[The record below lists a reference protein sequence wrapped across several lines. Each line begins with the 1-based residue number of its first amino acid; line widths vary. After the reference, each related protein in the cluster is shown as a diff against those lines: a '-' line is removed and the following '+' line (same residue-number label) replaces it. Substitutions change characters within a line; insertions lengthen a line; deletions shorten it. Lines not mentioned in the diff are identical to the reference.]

1 MSDAAQLISD
11 EAGRLYDAMH
21 GLIPRLVPLSL
32 DTLGLA
38 DTLENLVR
46 DWQRRYPAVQLSA
59 RNDVSA
65 VLGPTVTLTIYR
77 VAQEG
82 LINALRH
89 AQATQVQIELHSDDG
104 QIMLTVTDDG
114 VGLPPD
120 WSRPGHFGLRG
131 SGRARGAS
139 GRLLYRCEQSAAW
152 RAPDRQDSPDGG
164 SMIKVLLAD
173 DHAVVR
179 TGFRLLL
186 QSQPDINVVAEAQSG
201 EAACQMFAEL
211 SPDVVVMDLG
221 MPGMGGLEAMRR
233 IRARNPA
240 ARVLALSAHDDP
252 MHARRALREGALGF
266 LSKRSAPEALIEAIS
281 AIAAGR
287 RYIDPGLAQK
297 LALAEIEGAARSPI
311 EQLSEREFEVFIR
324 LAGGATVQKIADDL
338 KLSASTIGTHLY
350 NIKQKLGV
358 VNQSE
363 LTLLAIRHGL
373 IEA

>member
-1 MSDAAQLISD
+1 
-11 EAGRLYDAMH
+11 
-21 GLIPRLVPLSL
+21 
-32 DTLGLA
+32 
-38 DTLENLVR
+38 
-46 DWQRRYPAVQLSA
+46 
-59 RNDVSA
+59 
-65 VLGPTVTLTIYR
+65 
-77 VAQEG
+77 
-82 LINALRH
+82 
-89 AQATQVQIELHSDDG
+89 
-104 QIMLTVTDDG
+104 
-114 VGLPPD
+114 
-120 WSRPGHFGLRG
+120 
-131 SGRARGAS
+131 
-139 GRLLYRCEQSAAW
+139 
-152 RAPDRQDSPDGG
+152 
-164 SMIKVLLAD
+164 MIQVLLVD

-186 QSQPDINVVAEAQSG
+186 QSQSDISVVAEAQSG
-201 EAACQMFAEL
+201 ETACQLYAEL
-211 SPDVVVMDLG
+211 APDVVVMDLG
-221 MPGMGGLEAMRR
+221 MPGMGGLEALRR
-233 IRARNPA
+233 IRARDGA

-266 LSKRSAPEALIEAIS
+266 LSKRSAPEALIEAIAS
-281 AIAAGR
+281 VAAGR
-287 RYIDPGLAQK
+287 RYIDPALAQK